1 MRACRAAFPRAPSLT
16 LQPDRRQGAAHET
29 FFPRTLNAVVIC
41 HNPIIFLR
49 SLSAAADRLPLS
61 RTGSSGRHMESL
73 HESGWRKNSRTQAS
87 PRPCPLNCFRP
98 SGAERQYQPCTA
110 SYALET
116 VAPQEVF
123 RSSFGGYAVK
133 SNTKGRLYIAPPPRL
148 GTHCKQP
155 ACLPSVPYKPPVSIT
170 RHGALCLL
178 STSGQ
183 IFRDRHQHRRPPVA
197 PHAAMCGKR
206 GLVTCCVRGRT
217 RNVRFSKGHPPCRKR
232 IEDRR
237 VRWGFLKAIRLAEG
251 PVAFSLAH

>member
-1 MRACRAAFPRAPSLT
+1 MAVFRSCNLIAHKCREVISLSTPS
-16 LQPDRRQGAAHET
+16 
-29 FFPRTLNAVVIC
+29 
-41 HNPIIFLR
+41 IFLR

-87 PRPCPLNCFRP
+87 PRPCTLNCFRP

-217 RNVRFSKGHPPCRKR
+217 RNVRFSKGHPPCRR
-232 IEDRR
+232 S
-237 VRWGFLKAIRLAEG
+237 GRLFPRALTEAPRAPMFDEIQTPNKEAG
-251 PVAFSLAH
+251 CSSHWI

>member
-1 MRACRAAFPRAPSLT
+1 MRVAAK
-16 LQPDRRQGAAHET
+16 
-29 FFPRTLNAVVIC
+29 
-41 HNPIIFLR
+41 
-49 SLSAAADRLPLS
+49 
-61 RTGSSGRHMESL
+61 
-73 HESGWRKNSRTQAS
+73 KNSRTQAS
-87 PRPCPLNCFRP
+87 PRPCPLSCFRP

-110 SYALET
+110 SSALET
-116 VAPQEVF
+116 VAPQKVF

-217 RNVRFSKGHPPCRKR
+217 RNVRLSKGHPPCRKR

-237 VRWGFLKAIRLAEG
+237 VRWGFGKSG
-251 PVAFSLAH
+251 TFVFPPVGLHLP